1 MTMIS
6 HHLDDEMLVRYS
18 AGTLAE
24 GWSLGVATHLSLCPV
39 CRGRLAAYDSI
50 GGYLLE
56 CEESDADLDNGWQ
69 AMKRRL
75 EPGQRDN
82 VIALQPREKTPAIF
96 PNPLAGYIQKAGGLK
111 WRGLGVG
118 AKQMVIPTSD
128 STTVVRLLK
137 VPAGKPVPEH
147 SHGGSEFTLVL
158 DGSFSDEISTFRRG
172 DVEYADESVQHT
184 PRAHLDTDCICLAV
198 TDAPLRF
205 KSRLMRLLQPVI
217 GI

>member
-6 HHLDDEMLVRYS
+6 HHLDDEMLMRYS

-39 CRGRLAAYDSI
+39 CRGRLAAFDSV

-56 CEESDADLDNGWQ
+56 CEDSDADVDSPWQ
-69 AMKRRL
+69 AMKKRL
-75 EPGQRDN
+75 EAGERNN
-82 VIALQPREKTPAIF
+82 VVALKPRKKAQGVF
-96 PNPLAGYIQKAGGLK
+96 PNPLAGYIQKAGGLN

-118 AKQMVIPTSD
+118 AQQMVIPTSD
-128 STTVVRLLK
+128 PTTVVRLLK

-147 SHGGSEFTLVL
+147 SHGGTELTLVL

-184 PRAHLDTDCICLAV
+184 PRAHPDKACICLAV

-205 KSRLMRLLQPVI
+205 RSRFMRLLQPLI